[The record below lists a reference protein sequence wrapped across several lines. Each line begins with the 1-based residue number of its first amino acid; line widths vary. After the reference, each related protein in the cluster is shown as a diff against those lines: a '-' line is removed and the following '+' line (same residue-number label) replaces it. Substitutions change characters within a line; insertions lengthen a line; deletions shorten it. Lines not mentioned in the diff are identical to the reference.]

1 MNGRSRDVATPAE
14 RGHDLRPEGGDAV
27 PVDRRH
33 DLETIV
39 DHDGPP
45 VDRCVHCG
53 ASGSIG
59 AIDPFAECPD
69 RRRPVKSGR
78 RVSEA
83 RRALSR

>member
-14 RGHDLRPEGGDAV
+14 RGHDLRSEGSEPV
-27 PVDRRH
+27 PKDRRH
-33 DLETIV
+33 DVERVT

-59 AIDPFAECPD
+59 AINPYTECLD
-69 RRRPVKSGR
+69 RRDGAP
-78 RVSEA
+78 EA
-83 RRALSR
+83 DVETVPAP